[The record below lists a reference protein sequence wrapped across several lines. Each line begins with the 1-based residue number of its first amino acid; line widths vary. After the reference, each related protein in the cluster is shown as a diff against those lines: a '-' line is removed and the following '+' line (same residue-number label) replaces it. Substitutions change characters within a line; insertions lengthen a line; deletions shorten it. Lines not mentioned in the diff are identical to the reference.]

1 MHPWIAATIMGSIA
15 VLSAGS
21 LVRSLR
27 DGVARSF
34 VQEYYLDENPVGYAL
49 CILGELGIIALGAA
63 AILYACGLIGNPID
77 AINSILPSFLSCSH
91 GDCPP

>member
-1 MHPWIAATIMGSIA
+1 MHPWLAAVVLGTIA
-15 VLSAGS
+15 VLSAWQ

-34 VQEYYLDENPVGYAL
+34 VQEYYLDENPAGYLL
-49 CILGELGIIALGAA
+49 CILGEIGIVILGAA
-63 AILYACGLIGNPID
+63 TVLHAFGVIGNPFD
-77 AINSILPSFLSCSH
+77 TINAVMPSFLSCSH